1 MSIHT
6 YSTFLVR
13 FGGKLGE
20 FGRDLVRILARR
32 NISKIPSAYYAV
44 EEYQEGTIR
53 YLP

>member
-13 FGGKLGE
+13 FGGELGE
-20 FGRDLVRILARR
+20 FGRDMVRILARR
-32 NISKIPSAYYAV
+32 NISKIPLACYAA
-44 EEYQEGTIR
+44 EEHQEGTIR